1 MFCGNEEEWQVIEYL
16 TAAQI
21 PADPPP
27 RAGKKGGGQV
37 GQLKGGVGL
46 REPHHASRDIFNF
59 TFLQPPDR

>member
-1 MFCGNEEEWQVIEYL
+1 MFCGNEEGWQVIEYL

-27 RAGKKGGGQV
+27 ELEKKVVTRWTHSRGEV
-37 GQLKGGVGL
+37 GF
-46 REPHHASRDIFNF
+46 REPHHTSGDIFNL